1 MGLQKHQDG
10 RGEAFFGCIYLGGGL
25 SVRGWASYSSF
36 FFSMAVLLFIIHDEL
51 QYFYSEGC
59 VTAVTGLEES
69 SE

>member
-10 RGEAFFGCIYLGGGL
+10 RGEAFFGCIYFGEGL
-25 SVRGWASYSSF
+25 SARDLASYFSY

-59 VTAVTGLEES
+59 VTAGLEES